1 MPTPAM
7 TARRRLRDR
16 RGFSIIELM
25 IVFLVFAVV
34 VAIGVPRF
42 NYMRETSNVRSAKS
56 QIASALATA
65 RATAVRRSASAEV
78 RRTGNSLVVLSGADT
93 IVRPLM
99 LDTLFK
105 VSISTAPP
113 SVRYDARGI
122 ASPMLDS
129 TVRFVF
135 SRESHSDSVCVSRIG
150 AVMREGCLP

>member
-1 MPTPAM
+1 M

-42 NYMRETSNVRSAKS
+42 NYMRETSNVRSAKA
-56 QIASALATA
+56 QIASVLATA
-65 RATAVRRSASAEV
+65 RATAVSRSGSAEV
-78 RRTGNSLVVLSGADT
+78 RRSGNSLVVLAGVDT
-93 IVRPLM
+93 VVRPLM
-99 LDTLFK
+99 LDSLFK
-105 VSISTAPP
+105 VSISLAPT
-113 SVRYDARGI
+113 SITYDARGL

-135 SRESHSDSVCVSRIG
+135 SRDSHSDSVCVSRVG
-150 AVMREGCLP
+150 AVMREGCLR